1 MFPRH
6 SSGSGGGGLWLALL
20 LSCSGQDQEAG
31 RGREEAMDEW
41 GSDLRGGGGHHRWL
55 SVHESISAVGRA
67 RGIRLWNKRLEVPD
81 EGARPGLLTCGF
93 NYPVSHW
100 FTVIQV

>member
-6 SSGSGGGGLWLALL
+6 SSGSGGGGLWLVLL

-31 RGREEAMDEW
+31 RGREEAMD
-41 GSDLRGGGGHHRWL
+41 DLRGGGGHHRWL